1 MSDKQDR
8 PVADL
13 TLEVLREIRAEA
25 RKTNARLD
33 QTNARLDNLQEEVR
47 EGFAA
52 LRTEMHVGF
61 EQLGGRIDNL
71 LLGEHREEHESLRG
85 RVDRIERHLGL
96 DSG

>member
-1 MSDKQDR
+1 MSDKDT
-8 PVADL
+8 ADL
-13 TLEVLREIRAEA
+13 TIHVLREIREEA

-33 QTNARLDNLQEEVR
+33 ETNARLGNLQEEVR

-71 LLGEHREEHESLRG
+71 LLGEHRQEHEELRG
-85 RVDRIERHLGL
+85 RVERIEKHLGL
-96 DSG
+96 RTQ